1 MPNIG
6 PMEWLLVGVGVLLLL
21 LVIVWKTREGE
32 TTRRLTWAAASAS
45 PVSGSS
51 AGPITGWPRA
61 GLAPDGDVAVTPAL
75 GRASGGE
82 GTWSSPGYRSARLRA
97 RWAQLL
103 VGIAAAIYA
112 VGAVTGVNELSLLD
126 RMISGSATDSEVTS
140 FVRFTDSLNSLS
152 ILAMVVSA
160 IAVLAWLSRAVEIV
174 PPLGGGTPHRSPREA
189 IGWWFVP
196 IASFFI
202 PYQIV
207 RDVYGRLAT
216 PTRPGR
222 EWSVLAWWL
231 LFLIGGLVT
240 RATGIAINGATTI
253 DTARSIEMIS
263 VAALVATS
271 LGGFLFVT
279 VVGEI
284 ESRATER
291 AVSLSLRGPD
301 AVWPGS
307 MARSGPTLF
316 TPTIPASTSTVVDEQ
331 RTDSSGAS
339 VVAEAR
345 ALPTVAEN
353 PGSNIETRLTTL
365 ERLRS
370 TGTITE
376 EEYAARRSK
385 ILDDL

>member
-1 MPNIG
+1 MTP
-6 PMEWLLVGVGVLLLL
+6 
-21 LVIVWKTREGE
+21 T
-32 TTRRLTWAAASAS
+32 ASAS
-45 PVSGSS
+45 
-51 AGPITGWPRA
+51 T
-61 GLAPDGDVAVTPAL
+61 
-75 GRASGGE
+75 ASLPHQQD
-82 GTWSSPGYRSARLRA
+82 GTWFSPGYRSARTRA

-126 RMISGSATDSEVTS
+126 RIINGSATDSEVTS

-207 RDVYGRLAT
+207 RDVHGRLET
-216 PTRPGR
+216 PTRRGR
-222 EWSVLAWWL
+222 EWAVLAWWL

-253 DTARSIEMIS
+253 DAARSIEMIS
-263 VAALVATS
+263 VGALVAIS

-284 ESRATER
+284 ESRETER

-307 MARSGPTLF
+307 VPRSESSVSIATV
-316 TPTIPASTSTVVDEQ
+316 PASVSTVVDEQ
-331 RTDSSGAS
+331 RAESNSAPAVAAS
-339 VVAEAR
+339 PAR
-345 ALPTVAEN
+345 PTVPED
-353 PGSNIETRLTTL
+353 PGSNVEARLATL

-370 TGTITE
+370 TGAISE
-376 EEYAARRSK
+376 DEYAARRSA
-385 ILDDL
+385 ILDEI